1 MLLLKDFRKKQAI
14 LYLINLSLLV
24 KNYPSLLQQTLVRSL
39 NKILRI
45 FNLFLISSYSF
56 VFDIDNFRKFYAFLS
71 LLTILTY

>member
-39 NKILRI
+39 NKILLY
-45 FNLFLISSYSF
+45 F
-56 VFDIDNFRKFYAFLS
+56 
-71 LLTILTY
+71 